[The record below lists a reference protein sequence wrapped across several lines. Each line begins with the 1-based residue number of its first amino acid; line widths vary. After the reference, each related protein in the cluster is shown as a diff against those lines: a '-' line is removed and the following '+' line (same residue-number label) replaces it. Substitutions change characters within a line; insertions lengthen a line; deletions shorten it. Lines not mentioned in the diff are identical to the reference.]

1 MNLKD
6 YIRAIP
12 DFPKKGVMFRDVT
25 TLFNNHLA
33 FGEAINQFDTHWSD
47 SGITSIA
54 GIDARGFIIGG
65 ALAYCMKKPF
75 VALRKKGKLPHETS
89 SQEYDLEYG
98 KASLE
103 IHKDAVAAGDRV
115 LIIDDLIATGGTA
128 IAGVNL
134 IRSLDGEVAG
144 CTFLIDLPVLSGTI
158 KLESMGIKVK
168 SLLSFD
174 GH

>member
-1 MNLKD
+1 
-6 YIRAIP
+6 
-12 DFPKKGVMFRDVT
+12 
-25 TLFNNHLA
+25 
-33 FGEAINQFDTHWSD
+33 
-47 SGITSIA
+47 
-54 GIDARGFIIGG
+54 
-65 ALAYCMKKPF
+65 MKKPF

-144 CTFLIDLPVLSGTI
+144 RTFLIDLPVLSGTI
-158 KLESMGIKVK
+158 KLDSMRIKVK

-174 GH
+174 CH